1 MNEPKEMELKYLVD
15 DNFDIISF
23 VLYLVNNGFTMEDL
37 NHVTNEDI
45 YFDTPD
51 RLLQRTDSSLRIR
64 IINEKKIKGTL
75 KYPVDNDGLYMQRIE
90 IEKDLESKTFDA
102 LLNAFNNEKFDLSKI
117 CPFPFLRLFN
127 SRHDFTLKNGE
138 NIITLSFD
146 IITYNEAIQELMV
159 EIETK
164 KTTNPKVLED
174 INAAKIILDSEMKE
188 DKLNRTIEEIILDK
202 NRVKEM
208 GNNALK
214 ISTNDVEEKIYN

>member
-1 MNEPKEMELKYLVD
+1 MNETKEMELKYLVD
-15 DNFDIISF
+15 DNFDIIGF
-23 VLYLVNNGFTMEDL
+23 VLYLANNGFTMEDL
-37 NHVTNEDI
+37 NYVTNEDI

-51 RLLQRTDSSLRIR
+51 KLLQRTDSSLRIR
-64 IINEKKIKGTL
+64 IIDEKKIKGTL
-75 KYPVDNDGLYMQRIE
+75 KYPVDNDSLYMQRIE

-146 IITYNEAIQELMV
+146 IITYNETIQELMI
-159 EIETK
+159 EIEAK

-174 INAAKIILDSEMKE
+174 INELIKRKYDLKTTKQSKYQIGIELKKIATLTRKHQ
-188 DKLNRTIEEIILDK
+188 
-202 NRVKEM
+202 
-208 GNNALK
+208 
-214 ISTNDVEEKIYN
+214 

>member
-75 KYPVDNDGLYMQRIE
+75 KYPVDNDSLYMQRIE

-159 EIETK
+159 EVETK

-174 INAAKIILDSEMKE
+174 INELIKRKYDLKTTKQSKYQRGIELTKLAILTRKH
-188 DKLNRTIEEIILDK
+188 L
-202 NRVKEM
+202 
-208 GNNALK
+208 
-214 ISTNDVEEKIYN
+214 

>member
-51 RLLQRTDSSLRIR
+51 KLLQRTDSSLRIR

-75 KYPVDNDGLYMQRIE
+75 KYPVDNDSLYIQRIE

-146 IITYNEAIQELMV
+146 IITTLCP
-159 EIETK
+159 T
-164 KTTNPKVLED
+164 
-174 INAAKIILDSEMKE
+174 
-188 DKLNRTIEEIILDK
+188 
-202 NRVKEM
+202 
-208 GNNALK
+208 
-214 ISTNDVEEKIYN
+214 

>member
-1 MNEPKEMELKYLVD
+1 MNETKEMELKYLVD
-15 DNFDIISF
+15 DNFDIIGF

-37 NHVTNEDI
+37 NYVTNEDI

-51 RLLQRTDSSLRIR
+51 KLLQRTDSSLRIR
-64 IINEKKIKGTL
+64 IIDEKKIKGTL
-75 KYPVDNDGLYMQRIE
+75 KYPVDNDSLYMQRIE

-127 SRHDFTLKNGE
+127 NRHDFTLKNGE

-146 IITYNEAIQELMV
+146 ILTYNETIQELMI
-159 EIETK
+159 EIEAK

-174 INAAKIILDSEMKE
+174 INELIKRKYDLKTTKQSKYQRGIELTKIATLTRKHQ
-188 DKLNRTIEEIILDK
+188 
-202 NRVKEM
+202 
-208 GNNALK
+208 
-214 ISTNDVEEKIYN
+214 

>member
-1 MNEPKEMELKYLVD
+1 MNESKEMELKYLVD

-75 KYPVDNDGLYMQRIE
+75 KYPVDNDSLYMQRIE

-117 CPFPFLRLFN
+117 CPFPLLRLFN

-146 IITYNEAIQELMV
+146 IITYNEAIQELMI
-159 EIETK
+159 EIEAK

-174 INAAKIILDSEMKE
+174 INELIKRKYDLKTTKQSKYQRGIELTKLAILTRKH
-188 DKLNRTIEEIILDK
+188 L
-202 NRVKEM
+202 
-208 GNNALK
+208 
-214 ISTNDVEEKIYN
+214 

>member
-51 RLLQRTDSSLRIR
+51 KLLQRTDSSLRIR

-174 INAAKIILDSEMKE
+174 INELIKRKYDLKTTKQSKYQRGIELTKLAILTRKHP
-188 DKLNRTIEEIILDK
+188 
-202 NRVKEM
+202 
-208 GNNALK
+208 
-214 ISTNDVEEKIYN
+214 

>member
-23 VLYLVNNGFTMEDL
+23 VLYLVNNGFTIEDL

-75 KYPVDNDGLYMQRIE
+75 KYPVDNDSLYIQRIE

-174 INAAKIILDSEMKE
+174 INELIKRKYDLKTTKQSKYQRGIELTKLAILTRKHP
-188 DKLNRTIEEIILDK
+188 
-202 NRVKEM
+202 
-208 GNNALK
+208 
-214 ISTNDVEEKIYN
+214 

>member
-15 DNFDIISF
+15 YNFDIISF

-51 RLLQRTDSSLRIR
+51 KLLQRTDSSLRIR

-75 KYPVDNDGLYMQRIE
+75 KYPVDNDCLYMQRIE

-174 INAAKIILDSEMKE
+174 INELIKRKYDLKTTKQSKYQRGIELTKLAILTRKHP
-188 DKLNRTIEEIILDK
+188 
-202 NRVKEM
+202 
-208 GNNALK
+208 
-214 ISTNDVEEKIYN
+214 

>member
-75 KYPVDNDGLYMQRIE
+75 KYPVDNDSLYMQRIE

-102 LLNAFNNEKFDLSKI
+102 LLNAFDNEKFDLSKI

-174 INAAKIILDSEMKE
+174 INELIKRKYDLKTTKQSKYQRGIELTKLAILTRKH
-188 DKLNRTIEEIILDK
+188 L
-202 NRVKEM
+202 
-208 GNNALK
+208 
-214 ISTNDVEEKIYN
+214 

>member
-75 KYPVDNDGLYMQRIE
+75 KYPVDNDSLYMQRIE

-159 EIETK
+159 EIKTK

-174 INAAKIILDSEMKE
+174 INELIKRKYDLKTTKQSKYQRGIELTKLAILTRKHP
-188 DKLNRTIEEIILDK
+188 
-202 NRVKEM
+202 
-208 GNNALK
+208 
-214 ISTNDVEEKIYN
+214 

>member
-1 MNEPKEMELKYLVD
+1 
-15 DNFDIISF
+15 
-23 VLYLVNNGFTMEDL
+23 
-37 NHVTNEDI
+37 
-45 YFDTPD
+45 
-51 RLLQRTDSSLRIR
+51 
-64 IINEKKIKGTL
+64 
-75 KYPVDNDGLYMQRIE
+75 MQRIE

-146 IITYNEAIQELMV
+146 IITYNESIQELMV

-174 INAAKIILDSEMKE
+174 INELIKRKYDLKTTKQSKYQRGIELTKLAILTRKHP
-188 DKLNRTIEEIILDK
+188 
-202 NRVKEM
+202 
-208 GNNALK
+208 
-214 ISTNDVEEKIYN
+214 

>member
-164 KTTNPKVLED
+164 KTTNPNVLED
-174 INAAKIILDSEMKE
+174 INELIKRKYDLKTTKQSKYQRGIELTKLAILTRKH
-188 DKLNRTIEEIILDK
+188 L
-202 NRVKEM
+202 
-208 GNNALK
+208 
-214 ISTNDVEEKIYN
+214 

>member
-75 KYPVDNDGLYMQRIE
+75 KYPVDNDSLYMQRIE

-174 INAAKIILDSEMKE
+174 INELIKRKYDLKTTKQSKYQRGIELTKLAILTRKHP
-188 DKLNRTIEEIILDK
+188 
-202 NRVKEM
+202 
-208 GNNALK
+208 
-214 ISTNDVEEKIYN
+214 

>member
-75 KYPVDNDGLYMQRIE
+75 KYPVDNDSLYMRRIE

-174 INAAKIILDSEMKE
+174 INELIKRKYDLKTTKQSKYQRGIELTKLAILTRKH
-188 DKLNRTIEEIILDK
+188 L
-202 NRVKEM
+202 
-208 GNNALK
+208 
-214 ISTNDVEEKIYN
+214 

>member
-51 RLLQRTDSSLRIR
+51 KLLQRTDSSLRIR

-75 KYPVDNDGLYMQRIE
+75 KYPVDNDSLYMQRIE

-174 INAAKIILDSEMKE
+174 INELIKRKYDLKTTKQSKYQRGIELTKLAILTRKH
-188 DKLNRTIEEIILDK
+188 L
-202 NRVKEM
+202 
-208 GNNALK
+208 
-214 ISTNDVEEKIYN
+214 

>member
-1 MNEPKEMELKYLVD
+1 MIYLIRKKETPMNETKEMELKYLVD
-15 DNFDIISF
+15 DNFDIIGF

-37 NHVTNEDI
+37 NYVTNEDI

-51 RLLQRTDSSLRIR
+51 KLLQRTDSSLRIR
-64 IINEKKIKGTL
+64 IIDEKKIKGTL
-75 KYPVDNDGLYMQRIE
+75 KYPVDNDSLYMQRIE

-146 IITYNEAIQELMV
+146 ILTYNETIQELMI
-159 EIETK
+159 EIEAK

-174 INAAKIILDSEMKE
+174 INELIKRKYDLKTTKQSKYQRGIELTKIATLTRKHQ
-188 DKLNRTIEEIILDK
+188 
-202 NRVKEM
+202 
-208 GNNALK
+208 
-214 ISTNDVEEKIYN
+214 

>member
-75 KYPVDNDGLYMQRIE
+75 KYPVDNDSLYMQRIE

-174 INAAKIILDSEMKE
+174 INELIKRKYDLKTTKQSKYQRGIELTKIAILTRKH
-188 DKLNRTIEEIILDK
+188 L
-202 NRVKEM
+202 
-208 GNNALK
+208 
-214 ISTNDVEEKIYN
+214 

>member
-23 VLYLVNNGFTMEDL
+23 VLYLVNSGFTMEDL

-51 RLLQRTDSSLRIR
+51 KLLQRTDSSLRIR

-75 KYPVDNDGLYMQRIE
+75 KYPVDNDSLYMQRIE

-174 INAAKIILDSEMKE
+174 INELIKRKYDLKTTKQSKYQRGIELTKLAILTRKH
-188 DKLNRTIEEIILDK
+188 L
-202 NRVKEM
+202 
-208 GNNALK
+208 
-214 ISTNDVEEKIYN
+214 

>member
-75 KYPVDNDGLYMQRIE
+75 KYPVDNDSLYMQRIE

-146 IITYNEAIQELMV
+146 IITYNEAIQELMI

-164 KTTNPKVLED
+164 KATNPKVLED
-174 INAAKIILDSEMKE
+174 INELIKRKYDLKTTKQSKYQRGIELTKLAILTRKH
-188 DKLNRTIEEIILDK
+188 L
-202 NRVKEM
+202 
-208 GNNALK
+208 
-214 ISTNDVEEKIYN
+214 

>member
-1 MNEPKEMELKYLVD
+1 MNETKEMELKYLVD
-15 DNFDIISF
+15 DNFDIIGF

-37 NHVTNEDI
+37 NYVTNEDI

-51 RLLQRTDSSLRIR
+51 KLLQRTDSSLRIR
-64 IINEKKIKGTL
+64 IIDEKKIKGTL
-75 KYPVDNDGLYMQRIE
+75 KYPYNNDSLYMQRIE

-146 IITYNEAIQELMV
+146 IITYNETIQELMI
-159 EIETK
+159 EIEAK

-174 INAAKIILDSEMKE
+174 INELIKRKYDLKTTKQSKYQRGIELTKIATLTRKHQ
-188 DKLNRTIEEIILDK
+188 
-202 NRVKEM
+202 
-208 GNNALK
+208 
-214 ISTNDVEEKIYN
+214 

>member
-51 RLLQRTDSSLRIR
+51 KLLQRTDSSLRIR

-75 KYPVDNDGLYMQRIE
+75 KYPVDNVSLYMQRIE

-174 INAAKIILDSEMKE
+174 INELIKRKYDLKTTKQSKYQRGIELTKLAILTRKH
-188 DKLNRTIEEIILDK
+188 L
-202 NRVKEM
+202 
-208 GNNALK
+208 
-214 ISTNDVEEKIYN
+214 

>member
-23 VLYLVNNGFTMEDL
+23 VLYLVINGFTMEDL

-174 INAAKIILDSEMKE
+174 INELIKRKYDLKTTKQSKYQRGIELTKLAILTRKH
-188 DKLNRTIEEIILDK
+188 L
-202 NRVKEM
+202 
-208 GNNALK
+208 
-214 ISTNDVEEKIYN
+214 

>member
-75 KYPVDNDGLYMQRIE
+75 KYPVDNDSLYMQRIE

-174 INAAKIILDSEMKE
+174 INELIKRKYNLKTTKQSKYQRGIELTKLAILTRKH
-188 DKLNRTIEEIILDK
+188 L
-202 NRVKEM
+202 
-208 GNNALK
+208 
-214 ISTNDVEEKIYN
+214 

>member
-75 KYPVDNDGLYMQRIE
+75 KYPVDNDSLYMQRIE

-117 CPFPFLRLFN
+117 CPFPLLRLFN

-146 IITYNEAIQELMV
+146 IITYNEAIQELMI
-159 EIETK
+159 EIEAK

-174 INAAKIILDSEMKE
+174 INELIKKKYDLKTTKQSKYQRGIELTKLAILTRKH
-188 DKLNRTIEEIILDK
+188 L
-202 NRVKEM
+202 
-208 GNNALK
+208 
-214 ISTNDVEEKIYN
+214 

>member
-51 RLLQRTDSSLRIR
+51 KLLQRTDSSLRIR

-75 KYPVDNDGLYMQRIE
+75 KYPVDNDSLYMQRIE

-174 INAAKIILDSEMKE
+174 INELIKRKYDLKTTKQSKYQRGIEITKLAILKR
-188 DKLNRTIEEIILDK
+188 KHL
-202 NRVKEM
+202 
-208 GNNALK
+208 
-214 ISTNDVEEKIYN
+214 

>member
-15 DNFDIISF
+15 DNFDIINF

-51 RLLQRTDSSLRIR
+51 KLLQRTDSSLRIR

-75 KYPVDNDGLYMQRIE
+75 KYPVDNDCLYMQRIE

-174 INAAKIILDSEMKE
+174 INELIKRKYDLKTTKQSKYQRGIELTKLAILTRKHQ
-188 DKLNRTIEEIILDK
+188 
-202 NRVKEM
+202 
-208 GNNALK
+208 
-214 ISTNDVEEKIYN
+214 

>member
-174 INAAKIILDSEMKE
+174 INELIKRKYDLKTTKQSKYQREIELTKLAILTRKH
-188 DKLNRTIEEIILDK
+188 L
-202 NRVKEM
+202 
-208 GNNALK
+208 
-214 ISTNDVEEKIYN
+214 

>member
-75 KYPVDNDGLYMQRIE
+75 KYPVDNDSLYMQRIE

-174 INAAKIILDSEMKE
+174 INELIKRKYDLKTTKQSKYQRGIELT
-188 DKLNRTIEEIILDK
+188 KL
-202 NRVKEM
+202 
-208 GNNALK
+208 ALLTRK
-214 ISTNDVEEKIYN
+214 HL

>member
-23 VLYLVNNGFTMEDL
+23 ELYLVNNGFTMEDL

-51 RLLQRTDSSLRIR
+51 KLLQRTDSSLRIR

-75 KYPVDNDGLYMQRIE
+75 KYPVDNDSLYIQRIE

-174 INAAKIILDSEMKE
+174 INELIKRKYDLKTTKQSKYQRGIELTKLAILTRKHP
-188 DKLNRTIEEIILDK
+188 
-202 NRVKEM
+202 
-208 GNNALK
+208 
-214 ISTNDVEEKIYN
+214 

>member
-51 RLLQRTDSSLRIR
+51 KLLQRTDSSLRIR

-75 KYPVDNDGLYMQRIE
+75 KYPVDNDSLYMQRIE

-164 KTTNPKVLED
+164 KPTNPKVLED
-174 INAAKIILDSEMKE
+174 INELIKRKYDLKTTKQSKYQRGIELTKLAILTRKHP
-188 DKLNRTIEEIILDK
+188 
-202 NRVKEM
+202 
-208 GNNALK
+208 
-214 ISTNDVEEKIYN
+214 YNGVF

>member
-51 RLLQRTDSSLRIR
+51 KLLQRTDSSLRIR
-64 IINEKKIKGTL
+64 IINENKIKGTL
-75 KYPVDNDGLYMQRIE
+75 KYPVDNDSLYMQRIE

-174 INAAKIILDSEMKE
+174 INELIKRKYDLKTTKQSKYQRGIELTKLAILTRKH
-188 DKLNRTIEEIILDK
+188 L
-202 NRVKEM
+202 
-208 GNNALK
+208 
-214 ISTNDVEEKIYN
+214 

>member
-15 DNFDIISF
+15 DNFDIIGF

-37 NHVTNEDI
+37 NYVTNEDI

-51 RLLQRTDSSLRIR
+51 KLLQRTDSSLRIR

-75 KYPVDNDGLYMQRIE
+75 KYPVDNDSLYMQRIE

-127 SRHDFTLKNGE
+127 NRHDFTLKNGE

-146 IITYNEAIQELMV
+146 IITYNETIQELMI
-159 EIETK
+159 EIEAK

-174 INAAKIILDSEMKE
+174 INELIKRKYDLKTTKQSKYQRGIELTKIAILTRKHQ
-188 DKLNRTIEEIILDK
+188 
-202 NRVKEM
+202 
-208 GNNALK
+208 
-214 ISTNDVEEKIYN
+214 

>member
-51 RLLQRTDSSLRIR
+51 KLLQRTDSSLRIR

-75 KYPVDNDGLYMQRIE
+75 KYPVDNDSLYMQRIE

-174 INAAKIILDSEMKE
+174 INELIKRKFDLKTTKQSKYQRGIELTKLAILTRKH
-188 DKLNRTIEEIILDK
+188 L
-202 NRVKEM
+202 
-208 GNNALK
+208 
-214 ISTNDVEEKIYN
+214 

>member
-75 KYPVDNDGLYMQRIE
+75 KYPVDNDSLYMQRIE

-174 INAAKIILDSEMKE
+174 INELIKRKYDLKTTKQSKYQRGIEQTKLAILTRKHP
-188 DKLNRTIEEIILDK
+188 
-202 NRVKEM
+202 
-208 GNNALK
+208 
-214 ISTNDVEEKIYN
+214 

>member
-102 LLNAFNNEKFDLSKI
+102 ILNAFNNEKFDLSKI

-174 INAAKIILDSEMKE
+174 INELIKRKYDLKTTKQSKYQRGIELTKLAILTRKH
-188 DKLNRTIEEIILDK
+188 L
-202 NRVKEM
+202 
-208 GNNALK
+208 
-214 ISTNDVEEKIYN
+214 

>member
-1 MNEPKEMELKYLVD
+1 MNKPKEMELKYLVD

-174 INAAKIILDSEMKE
+174 INELIKRKYDLKTTKQSKYQRGIEQTKLVILTRKHS
-188 DKLNRTIEEIILDK
+188 
-202 NRVKEM
+202 
-208 GNNALK
+208 
-214 ISTNDVEEKIYN
+214 

>member
-1 MNEPKEMELKYLVD
+1 MNETKEMELKYLVD
-15 DNFDIISF
+15 DNFDIIGF

-37 NHVTNEDI
+37 NYVTNEDI

-51 RLLQRTDSSLRIR
+51 KLLQRTDSSLRIR
-64 IINEKKIKGTL
+64 IIDEKKIKGTL
-75 KYPVDNDGLYMQRIE
+75 KYPVDNDSLYMQRIE

-127 SRHDFTLKNGE
+127 NRHDFTLKNGE

-146 IITYNEAIQELMV
+146 IITYNETIQELMI
-159 EIETK
+159 EIEAK

-174 INAAKIILDSEMKE
+174 INELIKRKYDLKTTKQSKYQRGIELTKI
-188 DKLNRTIEEIILDK
+188 
-202 NRVKEM
+202 
-208 GNNALK
+208 ALLTRK
-214 ISTNDVEEKIYN
+214 HQ

>member
-102 LLNAFNNEKFDLSKI
+102 LLNAFSNEKFDLSKI

-174 INAAKIILDSEMKE
+174 INELIKRKYDLKTTKQSKYQRGIELTKLAILTRKH
-188 DKLNRTIEEIILDK
+188 L
-202 NRVKEM
+202 
-208 GNNALK
+208 
-214 ISTNDVEEKIYN
+214 

>member
-75 KYPVDNDGLYMQRIE
+75 KYPVDNDSLYIQRIE

-174 INAAKIILDSEMKE
+174 INELIKRKYDLKTTKQSKYQRGIELTKLAILTRKH
-188 DKLNRTIEEIILDK
+188 L
-202 NRVKEM
+202 
-208 GNNALK
+208 
-214 ISTNDVEEKIYN
+214 